1 MKVIK
6 TIKANKFTVTNG
18 GFWEDGKGRLIP
30 VTLVNSSSQGGFTIG
45 GCKRK
50 TKRALKRFALS
61 LTPR

>member
-6 TIKANKFTVTNG
+6 TLKENG
-18 GFWEDGKGRLIP
+18 FMVKNSGFWKDDKGRLIP
-30 VTLVNSSSQGGFTIG
+30 VTLVNSASQGGFTIG

-50 TKRALKRFALS
+50 TKRALKRFVLS